1 MKTLNSR
8 HPKQRSCHEQRT
20 KHLVP
25 IVTIFS
31 KLPLSSG
38 HLSITDKFLK
48 TRRCPLFRVFTVF
61 ASNQL
66 VLYCIKQAQFLQA
79 FNDKVVTESFLV
91 QYQQMFLVSH
101 ILLLFLSSKEGST
114 YEKLEKYL
122 PYCTR
127 HRAVTT
133 KYIITLIGALFRY

>member
-1 MKTLNSR
+1 M
-8 HPKQRSCHEQRT
+8 
-20 KHLVP
+20 
-25 IVTIFS
+25 TIFS
-31 KLPLSSG
+31 KLPLNSG

-48 TRRCPLFRVFTVF
+48 TRRCPLFRVFTVL
-61 ASNQL
+61 ACTQL

-79 FNDKVVTESFLV
+79 FNDKVVRKFPRAILAD
-91 QYQQMFLVSH
+91 MFLVSH

-127 HRAVTT
+127 HRAITT
-133 KYIITLIGALFRY
+133 KYIIMLFFAIDVGTILKPV